1 MLSVKTARSSSVQRN
16 EKKPRNTI
24 ISRMK
29 NQRKNEQPKWYINDS
44 MVASM
49 RKELFRVCSGNG
61 NVFLHMSSTM
71 RKSKQNQRLAEV
83 CTTMY
88 FFW

>member
-1 MLSVKTARSSSVQRN
+1 VLSVKTARSSSVQRN

-49 RKELFRVCSGNG
+49 RKELFRVCSG
-61 NVFLHMSSTM
+61 M

-88 FFW
+88 FFFGRIRRRGNAV